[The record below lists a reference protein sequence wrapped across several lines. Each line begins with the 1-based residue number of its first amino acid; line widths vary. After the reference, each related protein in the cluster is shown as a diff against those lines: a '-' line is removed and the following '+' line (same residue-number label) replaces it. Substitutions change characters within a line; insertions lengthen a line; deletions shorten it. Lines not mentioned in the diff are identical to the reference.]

1 MWLCSPNLEAHTRLQ
16 VGHVMPPLVIG
27 AFAALLWRFLA
38 AAIHRRGSFSKFLA
52 ALLTFTRHPNLL
64 AAAVSSSFG

>member
-16 VGHVMPPLVIG
+16 VRHGMPPLVIG
-27 AFAALLWRFLA
+27 ALAAHLRRSLA
-38 AAIHRRGSFSKFLA
+38 AAIHRRRSFSKFLT
-52 ALLTFTRHPNLL
+52 ALLTFTRHPDLL